1 MAFYFAQC
9 DFFQFFVQSLV
20 SKAQGLQFYVNDSI
34 VLVH

>member
-1 MAFYFAQC
+1 MTLYFSQGE
-9 DFFQFFVQSLV
+9 FFQFFAQSLV